1 MKKTIRKIKNE
12 DGFTLIEMTIVVVVI
27 AILLIVF
34 LPNVEKVNTRVTDT
48 TDQALV
54 KTVEAQKIL
63 YKAQH
68 GEEANS
74 ALLETAG
81 YITTPQKE
89 AYDKLLEAK
98 KK

>member
-63 YKAQH
+63 YKAQY
-68 GEEANS
+68 GEEADS
-74 ALLETAG
+74 DQLETAG
-81 YITTPQKE
+81 YITTPQKD
-89 AYDKLLEAK
+89 AYDKLPEAK